1 MELNRHNMRR
11 ILLLLFAAISL
22 FLGLQN
28 LGVVLNAI
36 KIGLG
41 LLTPFIIGIAMAFFL
56 YVPLQMFEK
65 RVFFTDHKVVNAIR
79 RPISILLSIL
89 LIGAVIFVVLVL
101 LIPQI
106 SESIEVL
113 TRAIPGFFRN
123 LPEWMDQ
130 FTKRFPHFNQWLL
143 QNIHID
149 WNRVGN
155 SAMDWVRS
163 RATGF
168 LGSTI
173 SAITYVFGLTF
184 NLVVAFVFAIYL
196 LSSKEKLARQVK
208 GLLYAYL
215 PESRADRIIYIGNL
229 TRKTFYQFVTGQ
241 MLEAVIIGLLCFIGM
256 LILRIPFAPIA
267 SILVFITSFIPLFGA
282 FIGTGL
288 AAFIIM
294 MESPVKALWFIIF
307 IIVLQ
312 QFEGNVI
319 YPRLMGKSIGL
330 PAIWILFAVTMGG
343 AAFGIVGMLLAV
355 PFVSIIYTLLKEAV
369 NNRLEQKEISDEK
382 LS

>member
-1 MELNRHNMRR
+1 MELNRQNMRR
-11 ILLLLFAAISL
+11 ILLLLVIAICL

-28 LGVVLNAI
+28 LRAVLNVV

-41 LLTPFIIGIAMAFFL
+41 LLTPFFIGIAIAFIL

-65 RVFFTDHKVVNAIR
+65 RVFFADHKVINAIR

-89 LIGAVIFVVLVL
+89 LVCAVIFVVLVL
-101 LIPQI
+101 LIPQV
-106 SESIEVL
+106 SESIEAL
-113 TRAIPGFFRN
+113 TRAIPGFFRS
-123 LPEWMDQ
+123 LPVWADD
-130 FTKRFPHFNQWLL
+130 FTSQFPHFNQWL
-143 QNIHID
+143 QETIHID
-149 WNRVGN
+149 WSRIGN
-155 SAMDWVRS
+155 SVIDWVKS
-163 RATGF
+163 GATGF

-184 NLVVAFVFAIYL
+184 NIVVAFVFAIYL
-196 LSSKEKLARQVK
+196 LSSKEKLARQMRR
-208 GLLYAYL
+208 LLYAYL
-215 PESRADRIIYIGNL
+215 PEPKADRIIYIGNL

-241 MLEAVIIGLLCFIGM
+241 MLEAVIIGLMCFIGM
-256 LILRIPFAPIA
+256 LILKIPFAPIA

-288 AAFIIM
+288 AAFIILM
-294 MESPVKALWFIIF
+294 ASPIKALWFIIF

-319 YPRLMGKSIGL
+319 YPRLMGRSIGL

-343 AAFGIVGMLLAV
+343 AAFGIAGMLLAV
-355 PFVSIIYTLLKEAV
+355 PLVSIIYTLLKEAV
-369 NNRLEQKEISDEK
+369 NARLEQKEISDEK
-382 LS
+382 LK